1 MCDICI
7 SSIWLEWIWEWQVQY
22 DVDETLWGGWSTL
35 IGRVMK
41 RWDDGGSRNWSLNL
55 IIRVHRDV
63 EDRVIWTVSRYGPLT
78 FLVKSLYS
86 ILEPRDSPLFHS
98 GSIWKSSAP
107 PKVAF
112 FAWEVSWGKV
122 LILDQLQRRGYFL
135 ANRCFLCLY
144 EVETV
149 DHLLHCAN
157 SSSLESSFLPL
168 WCVLDSFLF
177 SEENSSWVA
186 WVVCG

>member
-1 MCDICI
+1 M
-7 SSIWLEWIWEWQVQY
+7 S
-22 DVDETLWGGWSTL
+22 DVWNLDGDGGGWIPL
-35 IGRVMK
+35 F
-41 RWDDGGSRNWSLNL
+41 SRAFNDREVELVERSLQK
-55 IIRVHRDV
+55 IQAFKVHREV
-63 EDRVIWTVSRYGPLT
+63 EDRVIWKASRCDT

-177 SEENSSWVA
+177 SEGNSSWMA
-186 WVVCG
+186 